1 MRTFL
6 VALALGV
13 SLAAWPRP
21 SLGQAAR
28 TVPTVEVQNNFDQP
42 IVVFLEHGRFDRRLG
57 TVEAGS
63 TAALPLP
70 EWLARGSDRIQL
82 FVVRSG
88 GQRIESQWFEVR
100 PGGAIGMIVPS
111 APAASAQIY
120 MELSPE
126 ELFKTTLTVFN
137 ERATEVDVYA
147 QEGPFEV
154 RLGSV
159 PAYGTATL
167 EFPASVVRPDRS
179 ITVVA
184 RPKTGF
190 DLESYP
196 LQLRAESHLALRLRP
211 VSTWP

>member
-1 MRTFL
+1 MKRML
-6 VALALGV
+6 VALALGA
-13 SLAAWPRP
+13 SLAGWAQP
-21 SLGQAAR
+21 SYGQAAR

-63 TAALPLP
+63 TAALALP
-70 EWLARGSDRIQL
+70 EWLARGGDRIQL
-82 FVVRSG
+82 FVVRPG
-88 GQRIESQWFEVR
+88 GQRIGSQWFEVR
-100 PGGAIGMIVPS
+100 PGSAIGMIVPS
-111 APAASAQIY
+111 APSRSAEIY
-120 MELSPE
+120 RELTAE

-137 ERATEVDVYA
+137 ERDTEVVLFA

-154 RLGSV
+154 RLGTV
-159 PAYGTATL
+159 PANGTATL

-196 LQLRAESHLALRLRP
+196 LQLRTDSHLALRLRS
-211 VSTWP
+211 VSQLP